1 MEHTFSLQP
10 FPSTETLP
18 NIKITGNIARNENLL
33 IINYALTGDIAEVE
47 IISPSET
54 PMRKNELWEHT
65 CFEFFIGIKNSSCYW
80 EFNLSPAGDWNVY
93 SFDRYRQGMQ
103 EEVTFSTL
111 PFSVHHSSDYFAI
124 ALDFDLDKIIPH
136 EQVTENILDVAI
148 ASVIKS
154 KNSQVSYWALTHCAE
169 EADFHQ
175 RSSFILDL
183 AVSSLSPPGM
193 AGYDW

>member
-18 NIKITGNIARNENLL
+18 NIKIIGNIARNENLL
-33 IINYALTGDIAEVE
+33 IINYALTGNIAEVE
-47 IISPSET
+47 IISEITSPSDI

-65 CFEFFIGIKNSSCYW
+65 CFEFFIGIKNSPCYW
-80 EFNLSPAGDWNVY
+80 EFNLSPGGDWNVY
-93 SFDRYRQGMQ
+93 SFDGYRQGMQ
-103 EEVTFSTL
+103 EEVAFSTF
-111 PFSVHHSSDYFAI
+111 PFSIHHSSDCFAI
-124 ALDFDLDKIIPH
+124 ALDFDLGKIIPT
-136 EQVTENILDVAI
+136 EQILDIAI

-154 KNSQVSYWALTHCAE
+154 KNSRVSYWALTHCAE

-183 AVSSLSPPGM
+183 TVS
-193 AGYDW
+193 